1 MFKIAIANEKGGVA
15 KTTSAVSL
23 AACLAEMGKKVLL
36 FDLDAQ
42 ANSTLS
48 LGLDPSTSH
57 LTVFDTLLRNMS
69 ISDVA
74 QQTSSS
80 GIAIIPATQEVGLIE
95 KELSHLNNFEIRLKN
110 ILLSNNIPYDFVIFD
125 CPPFLGSVTLNAIT
139 ASNLLLIPTQAEF
152 FSIYALRNLMELIR
166 KVRLTNNARLT
177 YRLLITMFD
186 QRNKI
191 HRLLYQQL
199 QTNFSTGLFQTC
211 IAVDTRLRECPVS
224 GKTIIQHAPKSRAAV
239 QYRSLTQEILDLQ
252 DQMDN

>member
-1 MFKIAIANEKGGVA
+1 MFKISIANEKGGVA

-23 AACLAEMGKKVLL
+23 AACLAEIGKKVLL

-42 ANSTLS
+42 ANSTLA
-48 LGLDPSTSH
+48 LGLDPSSSH

-74 QQTSSS
+74 QQTSST

-95 KELSHLNNFEIRLKN
+95 KELSHLNNFEIRLRN

-125 CPPFLGSVTLNAIT
+125 CPPFLGSVTINAIT

-166 KVRLTNNARLT
+166 KVRLTNNTRLT

-199 QTNFSTGLFQTC
+199 QTNFSMGLLQTC

-224 GKTIIQHAPKSRAAV
+224 GKTIIQHAPRSRAAV

-252 DQMDN
+252 DQMEN